1 MKSKTMKAIEHD
13 SYLSFVRFC
22 LDDKAP
28 VPPAADTIVWHDL
41 LDWAKKQ
48 TIVGVCWRGMQ
59 RLSNIGHNKPTDD
72 DVLEWMA
79 VCTRIEKTSRKA
91 NERALWVYRTFLGEG
106 FRSCLLKGQGN
117 AYRYPEPLLRQ
128 SGDIDIY
135 VEGGDDKVIDYVRT
149 IRPKARAVYHH
160 IDFVKTEGIP
170 VEVHYRPS
178 WMSCPWYNSR
188 LQRFFEEEGR
198 RSFANLVTLPGT
210 DGEIAVPT
218 WRMNVVFEM
227 THIAHHVLREG
238 IGLRQIID
246 YYYLLSNHGAPT
258 PDERRQAE
266 SDLRRMGL
274 RKMGGAVM
282 WVLTEVLGMPKQWCV
297 IKPHRR
303 CGRLLLHEMM
313 AGGNFGKYD
322 DRMLSGETSSQA
334 KRNVQTL
341 WRDLR
346 MVFYFPA
353 ECLWEP
359 YFRWYHYFWRK
370 KHN

>member
-1 MKSKTMKAIEHD
+1 MISP
-13 SYLSFVRFC
+13 YLEFVRFS
-22 LDDKAP
+22 LSDHAP
-28 VPPAADTIVWHDL
+28 IPDSAKSIVWHDL

-48 TIVGVCWRGMQ
+48 TIVGTCWRGMQ
-59 RLSNIGHNKPTDD
+59 RLGDIGRNKPTDD

-79 VCTRIEKTSRKA
+79 VCTRIEKKSRKA

-135 VEGGDDKVIDYVRT
+135 VEGGDDKVISYVRT

-198 RSFANLVTLPGT
+198 RSFDDLVTLPGT

-282 WVLTEVLGMPKQWCV
+282 WVLTEVLGMPREWCV
-297 IKPHRR
+297 IQPHRR

-322 DRMLSGETSSQA
+322 DRMLSGETSSQSQE
-334 KRNVQTL
+334 KRADTL
-341 WRDLR
+341 ARPAHGVLFPRR
-346 MVFYFPA
+346 MFVGTLLPLVPLFL
-353 ECLWEP
+353 EEET
-359 YFRWYHYFWRK
+359 
-370 KHN
+370 